1 MADLVTR
8 LILDNKQFNNNIAKS
23 KQETQQFENVSTKI
37 TGTIGKF
44 AAGIGIAMGA
54 TEAFNKVIHSSQT
67 MGDSWDNTIN
77 ACKSAVDAFFQSLS
91 TGNWDAFNNGIL
103 STIKNMRELSA
114 LRVFVPKGFD
124 SLTCG

>member
-67 MGDSWDNTIN
+67 MGTVGTILLTHV
-77 ACKSAVDAFFQSLS
+77 SQRLMHFS
-91 TGNWDAFNNGIL
+91 I
-103 STIKNMRELSA
+103 IKHWKLGCVQQWYFINH
-114 LRVFVPKGFD
+114 
-124 SLTCG
+124 